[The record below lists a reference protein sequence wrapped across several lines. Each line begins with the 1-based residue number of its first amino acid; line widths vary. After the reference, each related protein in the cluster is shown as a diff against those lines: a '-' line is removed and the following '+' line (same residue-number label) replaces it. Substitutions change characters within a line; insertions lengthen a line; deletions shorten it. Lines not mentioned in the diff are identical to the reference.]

1 MSQKATG
8 PFSFT
13 HPIGL
18 GVATAPTQIEGFP
31 TQNSWYEW
39 ASIPGKIVD
48 GSSPLRANEHW
59 ARNKEDIDR
68 MSGLHIRY
76 YRLGVEWSRIE
87 PEEGRFDSAVVEHYR
102 QELIYMRQKGIHPL
116 VTLHHFSNP
125 AWFERRGG
133 FLKKDSIDIFLRF
146 VRYVV
151 TKTSDLCDEYITVN
165 EPNVY
170 AVNGYLYGIW
180 PPGRKSLRD
189 TLSVMNTLAVC
200 HLRASRVIR
209 EVFGESQVRIGYA
222 NHFRIFRSPS
232 ENVFSKIQTRLIEY
246 LFQDGLTRFMTTG
259 RPCFPFGCFS
269 GMKKEAY
276 CDFIGINYYT
286 RCTMKGFTELPVPLS
301 SPVNDLGWEI
311 YPEGIRILSQRYR
324 DNFGLP
330 VWITENGTADAKD
343 AFRARFIFDHLR
355 EIAMNC
361 AFIERYYHW
370 TFIDNFEWSEGETA
384 RFGLLENDFE
394 RQKRTMRESAVFYS
408 DIIRENGVTEQ
419 MIADYLTPARSRNAP
434 ETPAES

>member
-1 MSQKATG
+1 
-8 PFSFT
+8 
-13 HPIGL
+13 
-18 GVATAPTQIEGFP
+18 
-31 TQNSWYEW
+31 
-39 ASIPGKIVD
+39 
-48 GSSPLRANEHW
+48 
-59 ARNKEDIDR
+59 
-68 MSGLHIRY
+68 
-76 YRLGVEWSRIE
+76 
-87 PEEGRFDSAVVEHYR
+87 
-102 QELIYMRQKGIHPL
+102 
-116 VTLHHFSNP
+116 
-125 AWFERRGG
+125 
-133 FLKKDSIDIFLRF
+133 
-146 VRYVV
+146 
-151 TKTSDLCDEYITVN
+151 
-165 EPNVY
+165 
-170 AVNGYLYGIW
+170 
-180 PPGRKSLRD
+180 
-189 TLSVMNTLAVC
+189 
-200 HLRASRVIR
+200 
-209 EVFGESQVRIGYA
+209 
-222 NHFRIFRSPS
+222 
-232 ENVFSKIQTRLIEY
+232 
-246 LFQDGLTRFMTTG
+246 
-259 RPCFPFGCFS
+259 
-269 GMKKEAY
+269 MKKEAY